1 HPTKR
6 DRSATIYGMPRPSN
20 PEVRNRLLAQG
31 LDLVHARG
39 FAASGVKDITD
50 AAGVPKGSFYAYFPS
65 KEGFAAAIADHYWSD
80 IEKRLL
86 PILDGDGPAQER
98 ITRFFHALADEHE
111 AGDFLL
117 GCLIGNLSLE
127 LGGSSEP
134 VRAELV
140 RILDGWNEAI
150 TACVRSGQY
159 DGGDVRT
166 DLDAGQLA
174 ALLIESWEGAAL
186 RGKVTRSR
194 TPYDRFEAVTVPA
207 LLG

>member
-1 HPTKR
+1 
-6 DRSATIYGMPRPSN
+6 MPRPPN
-20 PEVRNRLLAQG
+20 PEVRKNLLAAG

-65 KEGFAAAIADHYWSD
+65 KEAFGAAILEHYWDD

-86 PILDGDGPAQER
+86 PILDADGSAQER

-127 LGGSSEP
+127 LSGSSEL
-134 VRAELV
+134 VRTELV
-140 RILDGWNEAI
+140 SILDRWGGALA
-150 TACVRSGQY
+150 ACLRSGDIRKDQ
-159 DGGDVRT
+159 
-166 DLDAGQLA
+166 DAGDLA
-174 ALLIESWEGAAL
+174 AQLIEAWEGAAL

-194 TPYDRFEAVTVPA
+194 TPYDRFEAITVPA